1 MGVGLIIGA
10 KSSSKRAKVQKF
22 SSVLMTAGKRELVVV
37 VDARTFLNY
46 EKAMVMLRRV
56 GRTL

>member
-1 MGVGLIIGA
+1 MGLGLIIGA

-22 SSVLMTAGKRELVVV
+22 SSVWVTAGKRELVVV

-46 EKAMVMLRRV
+46 EKAS
-56 GRTL
+56 